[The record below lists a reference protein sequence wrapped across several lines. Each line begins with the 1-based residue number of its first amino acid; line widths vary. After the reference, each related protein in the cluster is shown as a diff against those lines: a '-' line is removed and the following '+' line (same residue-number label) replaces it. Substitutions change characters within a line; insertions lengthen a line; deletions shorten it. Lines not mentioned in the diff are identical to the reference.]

1 METTIF
7 KFSNF
12 QIFKL
17 LFKMKQSLSFGQIWN
32 MSFGFLGIQF
42 GFALQNGNASRIL
55 MTFGADVH
63 HLSWFWLVA
72 PITGMLIQPIVGYM
86 SDRTW
91 TKLGR
96 RRPYFLV
103 GAILTSIAL
112 ILMPN
117 APHLSNII
125 APMFVGGGLLMI
137 MDASINISMEPFRA
151 LVADKLPEKQHTLGF
166 SIQTLLIG
174 IGAVL
179 GSWLPY
185 MLGNWF
191 GVSKD
196 AGESGLVPDN
206 VTYSF
211 YFGAFVLITSI
222 LWTIFSTKEYP
233 PEVLDKETET
243 ETKQKFFIPPI
254 MIQLLLVQFFSWF
267 ALFSMW
273 VYTTPAVALKF
284 FGTTDPSSEAFQ
296 EAGNWVGILF
306 GIYNG
311 VSAILAMSLPAM
323 ANRFGKKQTHAIAL
337 FIGAISLLSF
347 LFFNDSDYLI
357 IPMIGIG
364 IAWASILAMPYA
376 MLANSIPANKMGMYM
391 GLFNMSITIPQ
402 IVSGITTGLIL
413 KYWFNDNPIL
423 CIVMAGVSFLIASG
437 LAMKIKE
444 ERPLIR
450 PDKRI
455 GINGGDLK

>member
-1 METTIF
+1 
-7 KFSNF
+7 
-12 QIFKL
+12 
-17 LFKMKQSLSFGQIWN
+17 

-63 HLSWFWLVA
+63 QLSWFWLVA
-72 PITGMLIQPIVGYM
+72 PITGMIIQPIIGYF

-91 TKLGR
+91 GKLGR

-117 APHLSNII
+117 APHLSNFI
-125 APMFVGGGLLMI
+125 APMFIGGGLLMI
-137 MDASINISMEPFRA
+137 MDASINVSMEPFRA
-151 LVADKLPEKQHTLGF
+151 LVADKLPEEQHTLGF

-174 IGAVL
+174 VGAVV

-185 MLGNWF
+185 ILGNWM
-191 GVSKD
+191 GISKVSSK
-196 AGESGLVPDN
+196 GLVPDN

-211 YFGAFVLITSI
+211 YFGAFILISSI
-222 LWTIFSTKEYP
+222 LWTVFSTDEYP
-233 PEVLDKETET
+233 PEQLVENSDAEQKE
-243 ETKQKFFIPPI
+243 KFFIPPV
-254 MIQLLLVQFFSWF
+254 MIQLLVVQFFSWF

-273 VYTTPAVALKF
+273 VYTTPAVALRF
-284 FGTTDPSSEAFQ
+284 YGTTDANSPAFQ

-311 VSAILAMSLPAM
+311 ISAILALVLPVLA
-323 ANRFGKKQTHAIAL
+323 KKHTKKGTHAIAL
-337 FIGAISLLSF
+337 ALGGLSLLSF
-347 LFFNDSDYLI
+347 FIIKDAHWLI
-357 IPMIGIG
+357 VPMIGIG

-376 MLANSIPANKMGMYM
+376 MLANSIPAKKMGMYM

-402 IVSGITTGLIL
+402 IISGIFTGLIL
-413 KYWFNDNPIL
+413 KYLFADNPLL
-423 CIVMAGVSFLIASG
+423 CIIMAGISML
-437 LAMKIKE
+437 LAGVLSLLIKE
-444 ERPLIR
+444 KSKSIS
-450 PDKRI
+450 
-455 GINGGDLK
+455 

>member
-1 METTIF
+1 MKPRLSF
-7 KFSNF
+7 F
-12 QIFKL
+12 QIL
-17 LFKMKQSLSFGQIWN
+17 N

-91 TKLGR
+91 TGLGR

-117 APHLSNII
+117 APHLSGYI

-137 MDASINISMEPFRA
+137 LDASINISMEPFRA
-151 LVADKLPEKQHTLGF
+151 LVADKLPESQHTLGF
-166 SIQTLLIG
+166 SVQTLLIG

-185 MLGNWF
+185 ILGNWM
-191 GVSKD
+191 GISKD
-196 AGESGLVPDN
+196 ADEKGLIPDN

-211 YFGAFVLITSI
+211 YIGAFVLIITI
-222 LWTIFSTKEYP
+222 LWTIFTTSEYP
-233 PEVLDKETET
+233 PEEKKVVSNTVKE
-243 ETKQKFFIPPI
+243 KFKIPPV
-254 MIQLLLVQFFSWF
+254 MFQLLLVQFFSWF

-284 FGTTDPSSEAFQ
+284 FGTTDANSVAFQ
-296 EAGNWVGILF
+296 QAGDWVGILF

-311 VSAILAMSLPAM
+311 ISAVLALSLPILA
-323 ANRFGKKQTHAIAL
+323 KKFSKKGTHALAL
-337 FIGAISLLSF
+337 FIGGISMISI
-347 LFFNDSDYLI
+347 LFFPNHQLLI
-357 IPMIGIG
+357 VPMIGVG

-376 MLANSIPANKMGMYM
+376 MLANSIPPHKMGMFM

-413 KYWFNDNPIL
+413 KYIFNDNPIL
-423 CIVMAGVSFLIASG
+423 CIVMAGVSFIIASVFA
-437 LAMKIKE
+437 LRIKE
-444 ERPLIR
+444 EEKKIE
-450 PDKRI
+450 
-455 GINGGDLK
+455 N

>member
-1 METTIF
+1 
-7 KFSNF
+7 
-12 QIFKL
+12 
-17 LFKMKQSLSFGQIWN
+17 MKPRLSFWQIWN

-72 PITGMLIQPIVGYM
+72 PITGMIVQPIIGYM

-91 TKLGR
+91 TGLGR
-96 RRPYFLV
+96 RRPYFLL

-137 MDASINISMEPFRA
+137 MDASINIAMEPFRA
-151 LVADKLPEKQHTLGF
+151 LVADKLPEEQHTLGF
-166 SIQTLLIG
+166 SVQTLLIG
-174 IGAVL
+174 IGAVI

-185 MLGNWF
+185 ILGNWF
-191 GVSKD
+191 GISKEAD
-196 AGESGLVPDN
+196 VHGLIPDN

-211 YFGAFVLITSI
+211 YFGAFVLISTI
-222 LWTIFSTKEYP
+222 LWTIFSTSEYP
-233 PEVLDKETET
+233 PEVSVEKEIE
-243 ETKQKFFIPPI
+243 EKKQKFFIPPV

-284 FGTTDPSSEAFQ
+284 FGTTDPNSAAFQ

-311 VSAILAMSLPAM
+311 ISAILALSLPVLAK
-323 ANRFGKKQTHAIAL
+323 RFSKKGTHAIAL
-337 FIGAISLLSF
+337 FIGGISLLSF
-347 LFFNDSDYLI
+347 LIFKDSDYLI

-364 IAWASILAMPYA
+364 IAWASILAMPYS
-376 MLANSIPANKMGMYM
+376 MLANSIPPTKMGMYM

-413 KYWFNDNPIL
+413 KYWFNDNPVW
-423 CIVMAGVSFLIASG
+423 CIVMAGISFMLASG
-437 LAMKIKE
+437 LSLLIKE
-444 ERPLIR
+444 KKEPQTP

-455 GINGGDLK
+455 GINGGA

>member
-1 METTIF
+1 MKPRLT
-7 KFSNF
+7 FS
-12 QIFKL
+12 QIL
-17 LFKMKQSLSFGQIWN
+17 N

-72 PITGMLIQPIVGYM
+72 PITGMLIQPLVGYF
-86 SDRTW
+86 SDKTW
-91 TKLGR
+91 TRLGR
-96 RRPYFLV
+96 RRPYFLA

-151 LVADKLPEKQHTLGF
+151 LVADKLPEEQHTLGF
-166 SIQTLLIG
+166 SVQTLLIG
-174 IGAVL
+174 IGAVI

-185 MLGNWF
+185 ILGNWF
-191 GVSKD
+191 GVSKE
-196 AGESGLVPDN
+196 AGANGLIPDN

-222 LWTIFSTKEYP
+222 LWTIFSTNEYP
-233 PEVLDKETET
+233 PEQLVEETVE
-243 ETKQKFFIPPI
+243 EKSEKFSIPPV

-273 VYTTPAVALKF
+273 VYTTPAIALKF
-284 FGTTDPSSEAFQ
+284 FGTTDANSPAFQ

-306 GIYNG
+306 GVYNG
-311 VSAILAMSLPAM
+311 ISAILALSLPLLA
-323 ANRFGKKQTHAIAL
+323 RKLSKKVTHSIAL
-337 FIGAISLLSF
+337 FIGGISLLSII
-347 LFFNDSDYLI
+347 LFKDSDLLV

-376 MLANSIPANKMGMYM
+376 MLANSIPPKKMGMFM

-413 KYWFNDNPIL
+413 KYLFHDNPVL
-423 CIVMAGVSFLIASG
+423 CIVMAGASFIIASG
-437 LAMKIKE
+437 LSL
-444 ERPLIR
+444 LINE
-450 PDKRI
+450 K
-455 GINGGDLK
+455 KK

>member
-1 METTIF
+1 MNKNNPDTHNAKRETHNAKHETRNTKRF
-7 KFSNF
+7 
-12 QIFKL
+12 
-17 LFKMKQSLSFGQIWN
+17 LSFFQIWN

-72 PITGMLIQPIVGYM
+72 PITGMLIQPIIGYM

-103 GAILTSIAL
+103 GAVLTSIAL

-151 LVADKLPEKQHTLGF
+151 LVADKLPEEQHTLGF

-191 GVSKD
+191 GVSKE

-206 VTYSF
+206 VAYSF
-211 YFGAFVLITSI
+211 YFGAFVLISSI
-222 LWTIFSTKEYP
+222 LWTIFSTSEYP
-233 PEVLDKETET
+233 PEELTNEAEQQK
-243 ETKQKFFIPPI
+243 KQKFFIPPV

-267 ALFSMW
+267 ALFAMW

-284 FGTTDPSSEAFQ
+284 FGTADPNSEAFQ

-311 VSAILAMSLPAM
+311 ISAVLAMLLPAL
-323 ANRFGKKQTHAIAL
+323 AKRFSKKGTHAIAL
-337 FIGAISLLSF
+337 FIGGVSLFSF
-347 LFFNDSDYLI
+347 LFFTDADYLI

-376 MLANSIPANKMGMYM
+376 MLANSIPAKKMGVYM
-391 GLFNMSITIPQ
+391 GVFNMSITIPQ
-402 IVSGITTGLIL
+402 IVSGVTTGFIL
-413 KYWFNDNPIL
+413 KYWFNDNPVL

-437 LAMKIKE
+437 LALLVKE
-444 ERPLIR
+444 KVEVR
-450 PDKRI
+450 
-455 GINGGDLK
+455 N

>member
-1 METTIF
+1 
-7 KFSNF
+7 
-12 QIFKL
+12 
-17 LFKMKQSLSFGQIWN
+17 MKEKLSFGQIWN

-91 TKLGR
+91 TKIGR

-125 APMFVGGGLLMI
+125 APMVVGGGLLMI

-191 GVSKD
+191 GVSKE

-211 YFGAFVLITSI
+211 YFGAFVLISSV
-222 LWTIFSTKEYP
+222 LWTVFTTTEYP
-233 PEVLDKETET
+233 SEELEIENQLEK
-243 ETKQKFFIPPI
+243 KQRFFIPPI
-254 MIQLLLVQFFSWF
+254 MMQLLLVQFFSWF

-306 GIYNG
+306 GVYNA
-311 VSAILAMSLPAM
+311 VSALLAMSLPVM
-323 ANRFGKKQTHAIAL
+323 AKRFGKKQTHSIAL
-337 FIGAISLLSF
+337 FIGALSLLSF
-347 LFFNDSDYLI
+347 LIFKDSDYLI

-376 MLANSIPANKMGMYM
+376 MLANSIPDNKMGMYM

-402 IVSGITTGLIL
+402 IISGITTGIIL
-413 KYWFNDNPIL
+413 KYWFNDNPVL

-437 LAMKIKE
+437 LALLIKDN
-444 ERPLIR
+444 RQLTTVNS
-450 PDKRI
+450 KA
-455 GINGGDLK
+455 NNNK

>member
-1 METTIF
+1 MNNQINQVHNAKHETR
-7 KFSNF
+7 NA
-12 QIFKL
+12 
-17 LFKMKQSLSFGQIWN
+17 KQFLTFAQIWN

-63 HLSWFWLVA
+63 HISWFWLVA

-117 APHLSNII
+117 APHLSNLF
-125 APMFVGGGLLMI
+125 APMFIGGGMLMI

-151 LVADKLPEKQHTLGF
+151 LVADKLPEEQHTLGF
-166 SIQTLLIG
+166 SVQTLLIG
-174 IGAVL
+174 VGAVL

-185 MLGNWF
+185 ILGNWF

-196 AGESGLVPDN
+196 AGESGLVPEN

-211 YFGAFVLITSI
+211 YLGALVLIVSI
-222 LWTIFSTKEYP
+222 LWTIFTTSENP
-233 PEVLDKETET
+233 PADDVLMATPSE
-243 ETKQKFFIPPI
+243 KQKFHIPPI
-254 MIQLLLVQFFSWF
+254 MLQLLLVQFFSWF
-267 ALFSMW
+267 ALFAMW
-273 VYTTPAVALKF
+273 VYATPAIALKYF
-284 FGTTDPSSEAFQ
+284 HTTNPTSPDFQ

-306 GIYNG
+306 GVYNG
-311 VSAILAMSLPAM
+311 VSAILALSLPILAK
-323 ANRFGKKQTHAIAL
+323 RFSKKGTHAIAL
-337 FIGAISLLSF
+337 TIGAVSMLSF
-347 LFFNDSDYLI
+347 LVIDDANLLI
-357 IPMIGIG
+357 IPMIGVG
-364 IAWASILAMPYA
+364 VTWASILAMPYA
-376 MLANSIPANKMGMYM
+376 MLANSIPANRMGMYM

-413 KYWFNDNPIL
+413 KYWFNDNPML
-423 CIVMAGVSFLIASG
+423 CIVMAGVSFLIAGG
-437 LAMKIKE
+437 LAVIIKE
-444 ERPLIR
+444 
-450 PDKRI
+450 K
-455 GINGGDLK
+455 

>member
-1 METTIF
+1 MNTKTQNT
-7 KFSNF
+7 KP
-12 QIFKL
+12 K
-17 LFKMKQSLSFGQIWN
+17 LSFAQIWN

-72 PITGMLIQPIVGYM
+72 PITGMIIQPIIGYF
-86 SDRTW
+86 SDKTW

-117 APHLSNII
+117 APHLSTII

-151 LVADKLPEKQHTLGF
+151 LVADKLPDEQHTLGF
-166 SIQTLLIG
+166 SVQTLLIG
-174 IGAVL
+174 IGAVV

-185 MLGNWF
+185 ILGNWM

-196 AGESGLVPDN
+196 AGTNGLIPNN

-211 YFGAFVLITSI
+211 YIGAFVLITTI
-222 LWTIFSTKEYP
+222 LWTIFSTNEYP
-233 PEVLDKETET
+233 PEDLEETVENAPT
-243 ETKQKFFIPPI
+243 EKFFIPPV

-273 VYTTPAVALKF
+273 VYTTPAVALRF
-284 FGTTDPSSEAFQ
+284 YNTTDANSPLFQ

-306 GIYNG
+306 GVYNG
-311 VSAILAMSLPAM
+311 ISAMLALMLPVLAK
-323 ANRFGKKQTHAIAL
+323 RLTKKGTHAIAL
-337 FIGAISLLSF
+337 FIGGISLLSF
-347 LFFNDSDYLI
+347 LVFKDPHYLI
-357 IPMIGIG
+357 LPMIGIG

-376 MLANSIPANKMGMYM
+376 MLANSIPARKMGMYM

-402 IVSGITTGLIL
+402 IISGIFTGFIL
-413 KYWFNDNPIL
+413 KYLFADNPL
-423 CIVMAGVSFLIASG
+423 YCIIMAGASFIIASG
-437 LAMKIKE
+437 LSLLINENMKKSI
-444 ERPLIR
+444 I
-450 PDKRI
+450 
-455 GINGGDLK
+455 

>member
-1 METTIF
+1 
-7 KFSNF
+7 
-12 QIFKL
+12 
-17 LFKMKQSLSFGQIWN
+17 MKRKLSFFQIWN

-63 HLSWFWLVA
+63 QLSWFWLVA
-72 PITGMLIQPIVGYM
+72 PITGMIIQPIIGYM

-103 GAILTSIAL
+103 GALLTSIAL

-125 APMFVGGGLLMI
+125 APMFVGGGMLMI

-151 LVADKLPEKQHTLGF
+151 LVADKLPEEQHTLGF

-191 GVSKD
+191 GVSKE
-196 AGESGLVPDN
+196 AGENGLVPDN
-206 VTYSF
+206 VAYSF
-211 YFGAFVLITSI
+211 YVGAFVLISTI
-222 LWTIFSTKEYP
+222 LWTIFTTSEYP
-233 PEVLDKETET
+233 PEEIATESVETP
-243 ETKQKFFIPPI
+243 KQQFFIPPV

-267 ALFSMW
+267 ALFAMW

-284 FGTTDPSSEAFQ
+284 FGTADPNSEAFQ

-311 VSAILAMSLPAM
+311 ISAVLAMSLPAL
-323 ANRFGKKQTHAIAL
+323 AKRFSKKGTHAIAL
-337 FIGAISLLSF
+337 FIGGISLFSF
-347 LFFNDSDYLI
+347 LFFKNADYLI

-376 MLANSIPANKMGMYM
+376 MLANSIPPKKMGVYM

-402 IVSGITTGLIL
+402 IVSGVTTGFIL
-413 KYWFNDNPIL
+413 KYWFNDNPVL

-437 LAMKIKE
+437 LALLVKE
-444 ERPLIR
+444 R
-450 PDKRI
+450 
-455 GINGGDLK
+455 

>member
-1 METTIF
+1 MNKYNTETQNAKHETRNTKRF
-7 KFSNF
+7 
-12 QIFKL
+12 
-17 LFKMKQSLSFGQIWN
+17 LSFFQIWN

-72 PITGMLIQPIVGYM
+72 PITGMIIQPIIGYM

-103 GAILTSIAL
+103 GALLTSVAL

-151 LVADKLPEKQHTLGF
+151 LVADKLPDEQHTLGF

-196 AGESGLVPDN
+196 AGENGLVPDN

-211 YFGAFVLITSI
+211 YVGAFVLISTI
-222 LWTIFSTKEYP
+222 LWTIFTTNEYP
-233 PEVLDKETET
+233 PDELAAEKEET
-243 ETKQKFFIPPI
+243 PKQKFFIPPV

-267 ALFSMW
+267 ALFAMW

-284 FGTTDPSSEAFQ
+284 FGTADPNSEAFQ

-311 VSAILAMSLPAM
+311 ISAILAMSLPAL
-323 ANRFGKKQTHAIAL
+323 AKRFSKKGTHAIAL
-337 FIGAISLLSF
+337 FIGGISLFSF
-347 LFFNDSDYLI
+347 LLFKNADYLI

-376 MLANSIPANKMGMYM
+376 MLANSIPPKKMGVYM

-402 IVSGITTGLIL
+402 IVSGVTTGFIL
-413 KYWFNDNPIL
+413 KYWFNDNPVL

-437 LAMKIKE
+437 LALLVKE
-444 ERPLIR
+444 R
-450 PDKRI
+450 
-455 GINGGDLK
+455 

>member
-1 METTIF
+1 MKPRLT
-7 KFSNF
+7 FS
-12 QIFKL
+12 QIL
-17 LFKMKQSLSFGQIWN
+17 N

-72 PITGMLIQPIVGYM
+72 PITGMLIQPLVGYF
-86 SDRTW
+86 SDKTW
-91 TKLGR
+91 TRLGR
-96 RRPYFLV
+96 RRPYFLA

-151 LVADKLPEKQHTLGF
+151 LVADKLPEEQHTLGF
-166 SIQTLLIG
+166 SVQTLLIG

-185 MLGNWF
+185 ILGNWF
-191 GVSKD
+191 GVSKE
-196 AGESGLVPDN
+196 AGANGLIPDN

-222 LWTIFSTKEYP
+222 LWTIFSTNEYP
-233 PEVLDKETET
+233 PEQLVEETVE
-243 ETKQKFFIPPI
+243 EKSEKFSIPPV

-284 FGTTDPSSEAFQ
+284 FGTTDANSPAFQ

-306 GIYNG
+306 GVYNG
-311 VSAILAMSLPAM
+311 ISAILALSLPLLA
-323 ANRFGKKQTHAIAL
+323 RKLSKKVTHSIAL
-337 FIGAISLLSF
+337 FIGGISLLSII
-347 LFFNDSDYLI
+347 LFKDSNLLV

-376 MLANSIPANKMGMYM
+376 MLANSIPPKKMGMFM

-413 KYWFNDNPIL
+413 KYLFHDNPVL
-423 CIVMAGVSFLIASG
+423 CIVMAGASFIIASG
-437 LAMKIKE
+437 LSL
-444 ERPLIR
+444 LINE
-450 PDKRI
+450 K
-455 GINGGDLK
+455 KK

>member
-1 METTIF
+1 
-7 KFSNF
+7 
-12 QIFKL
+12 
-17 LFKMKQSLSFGQIWN
+17 MKQKLSFWQIWN

-72 PITGMLIQPIVGYM
+72 PVTGMIVQPIIGYL

-96 RRPYFLV
+96 RRPYFLL

-117 APHLSNII
+117 APHLSNVI

-151 LVADKLPEKQHTLGF
+151 LVADKLPEEQHTLGF
-166 SIQTLLIG
+166 SVQTLLIG

-196 AGESGLVPDN
+196 AGEQGLVPDN

-222 LWTIFSTKEYP
+222 LWTIFKTTEYP
-233 PEVLDKETET
+233 PEKLEESDNEVKNE
-243 ETKQKFFIPPI
+243 KFFIPPV

-284 FGTTDPSSEAFQ
+284 YGTTDANSVAFQ

-311 VSAILAMSLPAM
+311 ISAVLALSLPILA
-323 ANRFGKKQTHAIAL
+323 KKLSKKGTHSIAL
-337 FIGAISLLSF
+337 LIGGISLLSF
-347 LFFNDSDYLI
+347 LIFENENYLI

-376 MLANSIPANKMGMYM
+376 MLANSIPAKKMGMYM

-402 IVSGITTGLIL
+402 IISGITTGLIL
-413 KYWFNDNPIL
+413 KYLFNENPVL
-423 CIVMAGVSFLIASG
+423 CIVMAGVSFIIASG
-437 LAMKIKE
+437 LSLLIKE
-444 ERPLIR
+444 KTNPKPL
-450 PDKRI
+450 K
-455 GINGGDLK
+455 GL

>member
-1 METTIF
+1 
-7 KFSNF
+7 
-12 QIFKL
+12 
-17 LFKMKQSLSFGQIWN
+17 MKQSLSFGQIWN

-151 LVADKLPEKQHTLGF
+151 LVADKLPEKQQTLGF

-222 LWTIFSTKEYP
+222 LWTILSTKEYP
-233 PEVLDKETET
+233 PEVLDKETEI